1 MARGGSTATT
11 RSTTNTSRGGGGGA
25 GGAGSGNLQPVA
37 DKKVTAS
44 NGTLDL
50 ISEKGSKAAGIDEI
64 SNTTGG

>member
-1 MARGGSTATT
+1 MARGRATATT

-25 GGAGSGNLQPVA
+25 GGAGSGNLQPKA

-50 ISEKGSKAAGIDEI
+50 ISERGSRASGIDEI
-64 SNTTGG
+64 SSTTGG